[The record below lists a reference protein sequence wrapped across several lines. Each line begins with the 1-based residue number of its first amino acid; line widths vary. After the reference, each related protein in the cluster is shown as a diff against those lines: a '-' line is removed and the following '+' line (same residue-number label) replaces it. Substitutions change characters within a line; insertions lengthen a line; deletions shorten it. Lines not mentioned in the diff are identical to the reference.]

1 MNHAELVAA
10 ITNDVGQDRPLS
22 KADVA
27 AVLNSLSRVA
37 TVELYQGGEVPL
49 KDLGKLKT
57 TVRAARTGHN
67 PKTGEPV
74 QIPVKTVPAF
84 SASKTL
90 KDVVNS

>member
-10 ITNDVGQDRPLS
+10 IHAEIQQDRSLT

-27 AVLNSLSRVA
+27 AVLDSLSRVA
-37 TVELYQGGEVPL
+37 TVELYQGGEVTL

-57 TVRAARTGHN
+57 TVRAARVGHN
-67 PKTGEPV
+67 PMTGEPV

-84 SASKTL
+84 SASKAL
-90 KDVVNS
+90 KDAVNQ